1 MGTPSLGQRN
11 RHTVVGIYGTLKGNE
26 TSSINGRTSHRTRRS
41 AHTVRYCPTNTGL
54 LPRLYPSSC
63 FHMVNP
69 LDTLGKDTTPC
80 TSTMVLAR
88 NCERHKA
95 HRTIAPSL
103 SSLARRSP
111 IDRTLTW
118 PVVFR
123 HAIIVDWANVAGLHY
138 LQYAQN
144 PDTEGSHGRR
154 GPIVGSSRMEALHWL
169 PMELGESFLGMGK

>member
-1 MGTPSLGQRN
+1 MSGGYCDCIHCIEYRAERRCCAATQHMDEANAMGTPSLGQRN

-41 AHTVRYCPTNTGL
+41 AHTVRYCPTKMGL
-54 LPRLYPSSC
+54 LPRFYPSSC

-111 IDRTLTW
+111 ID
-118 PVVFR
+118 
-123 HAIIVDWANVAGLHY
+123 A
-138 LQYAQN
+138 
-144 PDTEGSHGRR
+144 
-154 GPIVGSSRMEALHWL
+154 
-169 PMELGESFLGMGK
+169 EL